1 MHKWMRAMAPVGLI
15 LFGAGGASGL
25 QAQATGNPACALLT
39 AADLKQATGQAY
51 DGPSPGDDMGQG
63 AGGGA
68 SCQWG
73 EPFDQTLPMISVVLI
88 PSNGKK
94 GYTEATRGFKAR
106 PGCARE
112 PVSGVG
118 DDAYVETCEA
128 GRGPVVYF
136 RKGKNDGLVQV
147 DAVKPAAPASV
158 KPKAI
163 ALAKAVV
170 MHMP

>member
-1 MHKWMRAMAPVGLI
+1 MYKWMRAMALVGLP
-15 LFGAGGASGL
+15 LFGVADL
-25 QAQATGNPACALLT
+25 RAQATGNPACALLT

-51 DGPSPGDDMGQG
+51 DAPSPGDDMGQG

-112 PVSGVG
+112 PVPGVG

-147 DAVKPAAPASV
+147 DAVKPAVPASV

-170 MHMP
+170 EHMP

>member
-1 MHKWMRAMAPVGLI
+1 MHEWTRTIVLALPLIGTAPGSV
-15 LFGAGGASGL
+15 L
-25 QAQATGNPACALLT
+25 QAQGIGNPACGLLT
-39 AADLKQATGQAY
+39 AADLEQATGQAY
-51 DGPSPGDDMGQG
+51 DAPSPGDEMGQG

-73 EPFDQTLPMISVVLI
+73 DPVGQGLPMISVVFI

-94 GYTEATRGFKAR
+94 SYTEASRGLKGQ

-118 DDAYVETCEA
+118 EDAFVETCLS
-128 GRGPVVYF
+128 GRGPTVYF
-136 RKGKNDGLVQV
+136 RKGKNDGVVQV
-147 DAVKPAAPASV
+147 DVIKPATPASV

-170 MHMP
+170 THMP

>member
-1 MHKWMRAMAPVGLI
+1 MHEWMRTVVLALPLIGMAPGSDLHAQ
-15 LFGAGGASGL
+15 GA
-25 QAQATGNPACALLT
+25 GNPACGLLT
-39 AADLKQATGQAY
+39 AADLQQATGVTY
-51 DGPSPGDDMGQG
+51 DAPSPGDGMGEG

-73 EPFDQTLPMISVVLI
+73 DPVGQDLPMISVVFI

-94 GYTEATRGFKAR
+94 GYTEMSRAFKPQ

-112 PVSGVG
+112 PVPGLG
-118 DDAYVETCEA
+118 DDAFVETCPR
-128 GRGPVVYF
+128 GRGPTVYF
-136 RKGKNDGLVQV
+136 RKGKNDGVVQV
-147 DAVKPAAPASV
+147 DVIKSATPASV

-170 MHMP
+170 THMP

>member
-1 MHKWMRAMAPVGLI
+1 MMVALPLIGTAPGSDLRAQ
-15 LFGAGGASGL
+15 GA
-25 QAQATGNPACALLT
+25 GNPACGLLT
-39 AADLKQATGQAY
+39 AADLEQATRQAY
-51 DGPSPGDDMGQG
+51 DAASPGDEMGQG

-73 EPFDQTLPMISVVLI
+73 DPAGQDLPMISVVLI

-94 GYTEATRGFKAR
+94 SYTQVSRGFKAQ
-106 PGCARE
+106 PGCVRE

-118 DDAYVETCEA
+118 DDAFVETCPR
-128 GRGPVVYF
+128 GRGPAVYF
-136 RKGKNDGLVQV
+136 RKGTNDGIVQV
-147 DAVKPAAPASV
+147 DVIKPATPASV

-170 MHMP
+170 THMP

>member
-1 MHKWMRAMAPVGLI
+1 MHEWMRMSVLALPLI
-15 LFGAGGASGL
+15 ATVAGSNLRAQGA
-25 QAQATGNPACALLT
+25 GNPACDLLT
-39 AADLKQATGQAY
+39 AADLQQATGQSY
-51 DGPSPGDDMGQG
+51 DAPSPGDGMGEG

-73 EPFDQTLPMISVVLI
+73 DPAGQDLPMISVVFI

-94 GYTEATRGFKAR
+94 GYTEVSRGFKAQ

-112 PVSGVG
+112 PVSGLG
-118 DDAYVETCEA
+118 DDGFVETCPG
-128 GRGPVVYF
+128 GRGPTVYF
-136 RKGKNDGLVQV
+136 RKGRNDGIVQV
-147 DAVKPAAPASV
+147 DVIKPATPASV

-170 MHMP
+170 THLP